1 MKDNKS
7 KKNYKN
13 EFIINRAKHKQNFTV
28 ITNHLIKDERIN
40 VICKG
45 IMLMI
50 LSNSDKNFVLN
61 LKVLQPQSGIG
72 KVAFYNATD
81 KLQELGYLNKQA
93 IKSGVRWTV
102 NEIPSKNGHISI
114 STIPENG
121 NRWDAPTIPELRN
134 PKSRNPKNGYLINN
148 NASTDVPPVEPKP
161 KSAVPA
167 KGGNTADDQP
177 SKTKENL
184 VEMVVGDVLQSA
196 QPSEASHPSHTPTEV
211 INEKVELKDNTS
223 KDKLNNNIPKVEI
236 NDNKPKVEINNYTP
250 KVETDNHTPKVE
262 TENHTPKVET
272 DNHTPKVETDNHTP
286 KVETDNHTPKGSD
299 ERSDRQYTSPPPK
312 YLVNDIS
319 NISAN
324 TNTQI
329 NDLKLIIDNSQ
340 FGFIYETNTRQFG
353 HWENVDITTYTN
365 EYIAKAI
372 IMKEKNMP
380 INDIP
385 NNTYNMITFLVKYSE
400 HTPNS
405 KLWEIY
411 NRLKQNK

>member
-236 NDNKPKVEINNYTP
+236 NDNKPKVEINN
-250 KVETDNHTPKVE
+250 HS
-262 TENHTPKVET
+262 
-272 DNHTPKVETDNHTP
+272 P
-286 KVETDNHTPKGSD
+286 KVETDNHTPKGFD
-299 ERSDRQYTSPPPK
+299 ERSDRQYTSPPTK
-312 YLVNDIS
+312 VLVNS
-319 NISAN
+319 MPNISAN

-329 NDLKLIIDNSQ
+329 NDLKLIIYNSQ

-385 NNTYNMITFLVKYSE
+385 NNTYNMLTFLVKYSE